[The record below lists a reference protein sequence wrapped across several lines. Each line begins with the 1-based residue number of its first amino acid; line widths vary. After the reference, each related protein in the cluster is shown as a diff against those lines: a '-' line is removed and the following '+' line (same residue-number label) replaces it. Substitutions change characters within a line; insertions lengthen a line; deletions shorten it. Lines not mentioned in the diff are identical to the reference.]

1 MLLLGVC
8 GSSASSRR
16 TRALIETALED
27 ARSADKYID
36 VDIIDL
42 SEQNLDFCDGR
53 PIEEYNYQT
62 QEVLSKIKI
71 ADGYLFGSPM
81 YRGTMT
87 GALKNLI
94 DLIPDQ
100 HIKGKAAGLIATG
113 GSEHHYLGLD
123 LGFRTA
129 MAFFQIHTIPGVL
142 YHSRFTVENGKIIE
156 DKVRDQAEKFGQDL
170 VLLTKLTGGK
180 ALGPSLY

>member
-1 MLLLGVC
+1 VLLVGIC

-16 TRALIETALED
+16 TRALIESALEGAQSVD
-27 ARSADKYID
+27 NDIN

-42 SEQNLDFCDGR
+42 SILTLDFCDGR
-53 PIEEYNYQT
+53 PIEEYNHQT
-62 QEVLSKIKI
+62 QLVLAKIEQ
-71 ADGYLFGSPM
+71 ADGYLFGTPM

-87 GALKNLI
+87 GAMKNLI

-100 HIKGKAAGLIATG
+100 YVKGKAAGLIATG
-113 GSEHHYLGLD
+113 GSDHHYLGLD

-129 MAFFQIHTIPGVL
+129 MAFFQIHTIPGAL
-142 YHSRFTVENGKIIE
+142 YYSRFTVENGRIVE
-156 DKVRDQAEKFGQDL
+156 DKVRGQSEQFGQDL
-170 VLLTKLTGGK
+170 VQLVNLTVGK

>member
-1 MLLLGVC
+1 MLILGIC

-16 TRALIETALED
+16 TRALIEKALDGAKVAYDEVQ
-27 ARSADKYID
+27 I
-36 VDIIDL
+36 DIIDL
-42 SEQNLDFCDGR
+42 SNQTLDFCDGR
-53 PIEEYNYQT
+53 AVQDYNSDT
-62 QEVLSKIKI
+62 QQVLTRIKE

-94 DLIPDQ
+94 DLIPNEY
-100 HIKGKAAGLIATG
+100 IKGKAAGMVATG
-113 GSEHHYLGLD
+113 GSDHHYLGYD

-129 MAFFQIHTIPGVL
+129 MAFFQVHTIPGVL

-156 DKVRDQAEKFGQDL
+156 DKVREQAERFGKDL
-170 VLLTKLTGGK
+170 VELVKMTEGK
-180 ALGPSLY
+180 VLGPALY